1 MKQHELMTKSS
12 MRGIFLSLVLLCLT
26 AVLMIPINAYAAEVG
41 VKSFSFEE
49 TTIVEFTNTGSN
61 DVNSFRIWLGSDFNF
76 KSFKTESGWTGDK
89 TPQGVIIFTSSESV
103 KPGESIKIGI
113 KTDKEK
119 PGVNWKA
126 LDKTEKQIEIGKTIP
141 DELPPVK
148 MIESTEQIIKVT
160 NLDDAVFRLI
170 PDKPSAGSTVRVT
183 GDNFEASTQYNI
195 FIDKDQVGTF
205 QTDDRGHFITTVT
218 VPKTQSTD
226 RVDFSIRD
234 NAGNEKKISLRFGE
248 VENRIPDTEIVKLSV
263 SGVPS
268 IMHRGELIKVSGT
281 AQPSSGVTITVQ
293 NAAGTTINTRTAN
306 ADAKGNWSIEPIT
319 VPGDAEFGDYTA
331 LITDGKEQ
339 KTLSWKLET
348 SKTILL
354 TASALQFTPG
364 EAIKFN
370 GTALPNR
377 DLELILLNPLGEEKH
392 SETIQVDGSG
402 IVEFQYPT
410 KLNVDMEGTWTLE
423 ATQAG
428 DTEFSYAGLGQ
439 LPSIPINAKFDKLNY
454 KTTES
459 AQISLSGKPGDKV
472 SIIIVDPSDKQKIF
486 TDGTNEIFITLE
498 QDGRKDHSLDLT
510 GYASGV
516 YSAIIKKANA
526 KTTEIFTVGLQ
537 AGSGEIKISP
547 TKLEYRPNDSILI
560 LGNTNPNSFLTIELF
575 DPDEKIVKTKETF
588 SDKNGQISNNELRIP
603 GNAKV
608 GTWAINVKS
617 GPNFDNVKINVIAA
631 KEEGLIVNV
640 SKGTEIIGYG
650 KSIDITVSNAVQKVD
665 MIITTSEGT
674 VIQKLSFPAS
684 GKGEIKQ
691 PWFIPPN
698 IVPGTYILKAT
709 DAKGSAETTFII
721 N

>member
-1 MKQHELMTKSS
+1 MKQDEFMTKSS
-12 MRGIFLSLVLLCLT
+12 MRGVFLSLMLLCLT
-26 AVLMIPINAYAAEVG
+26 AVLIIPINAYAAEVG

-49 TTIVEFTNTGSN
+49 TTIVEFTNTGSK

-148 MIESTEQIIKVT
+148 KIESTEQIIKVT
-160 NLDDAVFRLI
+160 NLDDAMFRLI
-170 PDKPSAGSTVRVT
+170 PEKPSAGSTVRVT

-195 FIDKDQVGTF
+195 FIDRDQVGTF
-205 QTDDRGHFITTVT
+205 QTDEGGHFITTVT
-218 VPKTQSTD
+218 VPKTQNTD

-234 NAGNEKKISLRFGE
+234 NDGNEKKISLRFGE

-263 SGVPS
+263 NGVPS

-293 NAAGTTINTRTAN
+293 NAADATINTRTAN

-331 LITDGKEQ
+331 IITDGKEQ

-348 SKTILL
+348 SKTISL
-354 TASALQFTPG
+354 TASAVQFTPG
-364 EAIKFN
+364 DVIKFN
-370 GTALPNR
+370 GTALPNK

-392 SETIQVDGSG
+392 SESILVDGSG

-410 KLNVDMEGTWTLE
+410 KVNVDMEGTWTLE

-459 AQISLSGKPGDKV
+459 AQISLSGKPGDKI
-472 SIIIVDPSDKQKIF
+472 SMIIVDPSDKQKIF
-486 TDGTNEIFITLE
+486 SDGTNEIFITLE
-498 QDGRKDHSLDLT
+498 QDGRKDYSLSLT

-516 YSAIIKKANA
+516 YTAIIKKANA

-537 AGSGEIKISP
+537 AVLA
-547 TKLEYRPNDSILI
+547 KL
-560 LGNTNPNSFLTIELF
+560 
-575 DPDEKIVKTKETF
+575 
-588 SDKNGQISNNELRIP
+588 
-603 GNAKV
+603 
-608 GTWAINVKS
+608 KS
-617 GPNFDNVKINVIAA
+617 VPQNWSTD
-631 KEEGLIVNV
+631 
-640 SKGTEIIGYG
+640 
-650 KSIDITVSNAVQKVD
+650 Q
-665 MIITTSEGT
+665 MI
-674 VIQKLSFPAS
+674 QF
-684 GKGEIKQ
+684 
-691 PWFIPPN
+691 
-698 IVPGTYILKAT
+698 
-709 DAKGSAETTFII
+709 
-721 N
+721 